1 MTTTNARAAAA
12 ALNREIV
19 DDQPERLTIH
29 THHITLTQAHLPYQV
44 VAGKRLPSEKH
55 FAVYADQITLAGVL
69 QNPGRNI
76 ELHAREIVITTPAI
90 LDAAGAYANK
100 DFKRGDPATQK
111 SILPGAVG
119 SNGDDATIGQ
129 PAGDIIIAADHI
141 VDQTPGEHTL
151 SVSELSAVGAQIV
164 AANPPKI
171 GDSCALPTM
180 EYARLEIH
188 FTMTFTMEDGHVDG
202 LSHVAFES
210 SHYDAGSSRLG
221 VRLLIGPLTLSGK
234 DRDSQRHVATNPF
247 RCRVDATALLG
258 TDGAIS
264 DFHSDLTLVSDK
276 PIEIVGAAFPSPVLE
291 SALKTIRE
299 RVAAHVGGAAEGV
312 AKAFGGRLRGA
323 ALTLLASGGRG
334 GRGQDGHDG
343 VAGAK
348 GADGVKTSKP
358 GVELDTGYGFPPE
371 AIGQP
376 GTPGGGAGSPGAS
389 ANGGN
394 GGHVRLQVV
403 QPLGLSLIYSV
414 AAGAG
419 GEQASAGARGTGGPG
434 GAGQVCHMYNAKT
447 GRPIDDMKAP
457 DGAYGGTGAGPA
469 KLGTT
474 GAPGAAGEPITINGA
489 PFTASGAVP
498 VLTLAGLAPALSL
511 SQLLIT
517 QNATDQ
523 GFQNATSDTQRL
535 VVADGYT
542 WLIAINQ
549 PFTDTAHPID
559 QTRVSLPEQKV
570 RVAMHNGAVVS
581 LMRLQQGLDYYGH
594 SYNWAPVLNLNS
606 LVARTGEL
614 IQLGKVVEDQFNRYL
629 DKALSDKER
638 MKSFT
643 QAKQEID
650 QKLSQFDAEINKLT
664 PQIEGFQ
671 TEVDKQTEALRLQ
684 RTVLETDQLK
694 FKDDLT
700 KYLREQD
707 QLDWKDFLDILGTV
721 IGCVGGVVSGVG
733 GIKTAFDA
741 FKKAQEF
748 SEKVKKAVAVFK
760 KAKATFDS
768 LKKTYASVA
777 DAFDE
782 GNVNAAKILV
792 DDGEYD
798 KLIKEYIDKVDSAG
812 ELREAMQY
820 YVTLCQARNMSA
832 YNYTA
837 LVSQQL
843 ALKAERDQL
852 YQGIQHINAE
862 IAGRQDNVLAIYTA
876 YLQDA
881 YEDLQRHLLRNIYLE
896 NRAYQYWSLKDRV
909 LQTEDLTIAT
919 LSATHGLLIAD
930 IDGFRENTQAAS
942 DFTQK
947 VTIAAAR
954 YPNEFAAL
962 VKSRALA
969 FELDIHKEKG
979 FQNMRHIV
987 VSKFTLELPEV
998 NGGSNVLFVNLVHS
1012 GEAVLNSDT
1021 DLAAPGALHVFSH
1034 RPRMAP
1040 YKIDYQDSRNTA
1052 GGTLGD
1058 ETQGYIGVSPFAVWR
1073 LDFNLQGN
1081 DWLDLTKVKT
1091 VTLVFSGKILGPAR
1105 LH

>member
-1 MTTTNARAAAA
+1 MTTTNARAATA

-19 DDQPERLTIH
+19 DDQPDRLTIH
-29 THHITLTQAHLPYQV
+29 THHITLTQANLPYQV
-44 VAGKRLPSEKH
+44 VAGQRLPSEKH
-55 FAVYADQITLAGVL
+55 FAVYADQIRLAGVL

-76 ELHAREIVITTPAI
+76 ELHAREIVVAAPAI
-90 LDAAGAYANK
+90 LDAAGPYADK
-100 DFKRGDPATQK
+100 DFKRGEPATQK
-111 SILPGAVG
+111 GILPGTVG
-119 SNGDDATIGQ
+119 TNGDDATIGR
-129 PAGDIIIAADHI
+129 PAGDIVIDAHHI
-141 VDQTPGEHTL
+141 VDRTAGAHTL
-151 SVSELSAVGAQIV
+151 SVSDIAAVGAQAV
-164 AANPPKI
+164 SANPPKI
-171 GDSCALPTM
+171 ENSCVLPAM
-180 EYARLEIH
+180 EYGRLEIYH
-188 FTMTFTMEDGHVDG
+188 TMVFTLEDGRVEG

-210 SHYDAGSSRLG
+210 SRYDASSNRVGLRLS
-221 VRLLIGPLTLSGK
+221 IGPLTMSGK
-234 DRDSQRHVATNPF
+234 DRDSGNRVGTNPF
-247 RCRVDATALLG
+247 HFKVDATALLG
-258 TDGAIS
+258 ADGTIS
-264 DFHSDLTLVSDK
+264 DVRSELSLVSDK
-276 PIEIVGAAFPSPVLE
+276 PIEATGSSFPLKIVE

-299 RVAAHVGGAAEGV
+299 RVAAHVAGPAEGV
-312 AKAFGGRLRGA
+312 CRAFGSRLRGA

-343 VAGAK
+343 VGGTK
-348 GADGVKTSKP
+348 GDDGVKTEKY
-358 GVELDTGYGFPPE
+358 GAETNGNYGFPPE
-371 AIGQP
+371 AIGKP

-389 ANGGN
+389 ADGGN

-403 QPLGLSLIYSV
+403 EPLGLSLIYTV
-414 AAGAG
+414 AAGEG
-419 GEQASAGARGTGGPG
+419 GEQGSAGARGIGGPG
-434 GAGQVCHMYNAKT
+434 GAGQVCHMYQYPSGKH
-447 GRPIDDMKAP
+447 IDDMKAP
-457 DGAYGGTGAGPA
+457 DGAYGGTGPGPA
-469 KLGTT
+469 KPGNT
-474 GAPGAAGEPITINGA
+474 GKPGAAGEPITINGA

-498 VLTLAGLAPALSL
+498 VLTLAGFAPALSL

-523 GFQNATSDTQRL
+523 DFQNAATDGQRIS
-535 VVADGYT
+535 VADGYT
-542 WLIAINQ
+542 WLITINQ

-570 RVAMHNGAVVS
+570 RIGIHNGAVVS

-614 IQLGKVVEDQFNRYL
+614 IYLGKVVEDQFNRYL

-638 MKSFT
+638 MQSFT
-643 QAKQEID
+643 QAKREID
-650 QKLSQFDAEINKLT
+650 QKLSQFDADINKLT
-664 PQIEGFQ
+664 PQIESFQ
-671 TEVDKQTEALRLQ
+671 VEVDKQTEAMRVQ

-694 FKDDLT
+694 FKDDLI
-700 KYLREQD
+700 KYLREQNE
-707 QLDWKDFLDILGTV
+707 LDWKDFLDILSTV
-721 IGCVGGVVSGVG
+721 IGCVGGAVTGVG

-741 FKKAQEF
+741 FKKAEEF
-748 SEKVKKAVAVFK
+748 SDKVKKAVEVFK
-760 KAKATFDS
+760 KAQATFAS
-768 LKKTYASVA
+768 LKKTYGEVKGE
-777 DAFDE
+777 FDE

-798 KLIKEYIDKVDSAG
+798 KLIKDYIDKVDSAG
-812 ELREAMQY
+812 ELRKAIDY
-820 YVTLCQARNMSA
+820 YVTLCQARNMAA

-843 ALKAERDQL
+843 TLKAGRDQL
-852 YQGIQHINAE
+852 YLGIQHINAE

-896 NRAYQYWSLKDRV
+896 NRAYQYWALKDRA

-930 IDGFRENTQAAS
+930 IDSVRENSQAAS

-947 VTIAAAR
+947 VTVSADH
-954 YPNEFAAL
+954 YPNEFAAMRE
-962 VKSRALA
+962 SRALT

-979 FQNMRHIV
+979 FQNMRHII

-1012 GEAVLNSDT
+1012 GAAVLNSDIN
-1021 DLAAPGALHVFSH
+1021 LAAPGALHVFSH

-1081 DWLDLTKVKT
+1081 DWLDLSKVKT
-1091 VTLVFSGKILGPAR
+1091 VTLLFSGKILGPAR